1 MVHQDFRHGLMKI
14 WDPLRRGAADISF
27 VAPYTNALA
36 GMDALGR
43 GGHMPNESLQLDSMA
58 LAIKP
63 LRSQC
68 TGSQTR
74 QIRNKADGFR
84 RAMGNQNVA
93 KAGVVLRPTFCVSG

>member
-1 MVHQDFRHGLMKI
+1 MVHQDLRHGLMKI

-58 LAIKP
+58 LAIKRTAIAMYR
-63 LRSQC
+63 LSN
-68 TGSQTR
+68 T
-74 QIRNKADGFR
+74 AD
-84 RAMGNQNVA
+84 QE
-93 KAGVVLRPTFCVSG
+93 